1 MVYENKLLKC
11 METLGTMEK
20 EAAALNCGSVVFSCG
35 CHENVGVGVT
45 CDHPWVSSQ
54 DTNMLPSAHL
64 HKRVTSGRVSALQR
78 AYCEVTA
85 NSASA
90 IACIVALAWTVRGI
104 KEGDLEGDGAFKYY
118 IIIV

>member
-1 MVYENKLLKC
+1 MLKC
-11 METLGTMEK
+11 METLGTMKK

-54 DTNMLPSAHL
+54 DTNMLPSAHQ
-64 HKRVTSGRVSALQR
+64 HNRVTSGRVSALQR

-90 IACIVALAWTVRGI
+90 IACIMALAWTVRGI